1 MGRARLIAA
10 ADRGNTFTGF
20 AGSEI
25 KKNLSQDTARDDRT
39 PDKISYAASNLVKPE
54 LQSRARQQ
62 SEPPINRNLFPPTPP
77 PDSDQNRPILVTAQT
92 SPPSTE
98 HIARPAPT
106 TRANSVR
113 NGGGPIRNNSVRQV
127 AEDPIPPLPVQERP
141 RLGTIRTAS
150 EPRGPPSRYNS
161 TRSQRDQNPRSA
173 RDPPRERLF
182 RETTREE
189 DNEGDADVDEY
200 PDELYDLYRNT
211 AYSNPYTSNS
221 GSQKRGSSRTRRR
234 SHSRPRNDYI
244 DENEEAQSPSVH
256 SSLDEF
262 EILNNA
268 GGQLSRPMRDE
279 SRARGS
285 TRRTDVRTIRVKVHH
300 GDDTRYLMVS
310 TGIMY
315 EEFLDR
321 VREKMALQ
329 TRFKI
334 KTKDEGD
341 LITMGDRDDWELT
354 VQTVRRDAR
363 KTAAEMGKLEANLS
377 LSRTQNPCMWL
388 TLSRSGPL
396 RRNGEITMA
405 SSIRMAGGR

>member
-1 MGRARLIAA
+1 MFSIPVGVIYRPNSAKVKNLKSKDYLGRARLIAA

-25 KKNLSQDTARDDRT
+25 KKNFGQEIARDDRT
-39 PDKISYAASNLVKPE
+39 PDKISYAASNLVKPDI
-54 LQSRARQQ
+54 QSRARQQ

-77 PDSDQNRPILVTAQT
+77 PDSEQNRPVLATAQT
-92 SPPSTE
+92 SPPGTD
-98 HIARPAPT
+98 IAARPAPT
-106 TRANSVR
+106 NRANSVR
-113 NGGGPIRNNSVRQV
+113 NGAGSNSVRQV
-127 AEDPIPPLPVQERP
+127 ADDPIPPLSVQEKP

-161 TRSQRDQNPRSA
+161 TRGQRDQNPRSA

-189 DNEGDADVDEY
+189 DFEGDADVDEY

-211 AYSNPYTSNS
+211 AYSNPYSNNS

-234 SHSRPRNDYI
+234 SHSRPRNDFI
-244 DENEEAQSPSVH
+244 NENDEPQSPSVH

-268 GGQLSRPMRDE
+268 GGQLSRPLRDE

-285 TRRTDVRTIRVKVHH
+285 TRRHDVRTIRVKAHN
-300 GDDTRYLMVS
+300 GDDTRYIMVS

-321 VREKMALQ
+321 VRDKLSLQ
-329 TRFKI
+329 PRFKVKI
-334 KTKDEGD
+334 KDEGD
-341 LITMGDRDDWELT
+341 LITMGDRDDWELAI
-354 VQTVRRDAR
+354 QTVRREAR
-363 KTAAEMGKLEANLS
+363 KTAAEMGKLEVSS
-377 LSRTQNPCMWL
+377 LFSIWL
-388 TLSRSGPL
+388 
-396 RRNGEITMA
+396 
-405 SSIRMAGGR
+405 